1 MISMMLIYADK
12 GLLSSRWWFQIF
24 FIFIPTWQT
33 KKTQVSSMLMK
44 RLLPVVVCCVWM
56 GCSADLAEKG
66 WGWYRE
72 RLQNEERKQH
82 GNDSLAL
89 IRRVNLW
96 YIYLEWVFYCFS
108 IRMDFIDRFNLYGL
122 IKGLFITIV
131 PQKSLYRKALF
142 LGGFI
147 V

>member
-66 WGWYRE
+66 WG
-72 RLQNEERKQH
+72 
-82 GNDSLAL
+82 
-89 IRRVNLW
+89 
-96 YIYLEWVFYCFS
+96 
-108 IRMDFIDRFNLYGL
+108 
-122 IKGLFITIV
+122 
-131 PQKSLYRKALF
+131 
-142 LGGFI
+142 
-147 V
+147 